1 MKLERRSVIMP
12 RKNNKEVVI
21 LFLHCRID
29 GGILRSVHC
38 SLNEVDDFFRLLAQS
53 VLVRLKK
60 VVA

>member
-1 MKLERRSVIMP
+1 MP